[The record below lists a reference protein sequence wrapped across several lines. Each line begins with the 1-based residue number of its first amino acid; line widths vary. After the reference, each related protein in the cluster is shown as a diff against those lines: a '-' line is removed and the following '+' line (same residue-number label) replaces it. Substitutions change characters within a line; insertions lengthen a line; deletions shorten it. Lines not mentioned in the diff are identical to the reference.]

1 MPMGTGRTM
10 GTAPRSETIRRRRER
25 HQGTIRKF
33 RISISVDENERREL
47 EIAAAEEGLTVSAF
61 VADRALASARLRVP
75 SHPAQLR
82 EVLQGLLRATA
93 QLQKAGTNFN
103 QCVAALNTT
112 GQPPGN
118 LPQYARYTAT
128 VVRRVD
134 EAASHVRQRLP

>member
-1 MPMGTGRTM
+1 MSTRTGRTM
-10 GTAPRSETIRRRRER
+10 DTAAGSETIRRRRER
-25 HQGTIRKF
+25 RQGTARKC

-47 EIAAAEEGLTVSAF
+47 EIAAAEDGLTVSAF
-61 VADRALASARLRVP
+61 VADRALASVRLQAP
-75 SHPAQLR
+75 SHPAHLR
-82 EVLQGLLRATA
+82 EALQNLLRATA

-134 EAASHVRQRLP
+134 EAASQVRQRLP

>member
-1 MPMGTGRTM
+1 MD
-10 GTAPRSETIRRRRER
+10 TAAGSETIRRRRER
-25 HQGTIRKF
+25 RQGTVRKY

-47 EIAAAEEGLTVSAF
+47 EIAAAEDGLTVSAF
-61 VADRALASARLRVP
+61 VADRALASARLQAP
-75 SHPAQLR
+75 SHPAHLR
-82 EVLQGLLRATA
+82 EALQDLLRATA

-134 EAASHVRQRLP
+134 EAASQVRQRLP

>member
-1 MPMGTGRTM
+1 MSTRTGRTM
-10 GTAPRSETIRRRRER
+10 DTAARSETIRRRRER
-25 HQGTIRKF
+25 RQGTVRKY

-47 EIAAAEEGLTVSAF
+47 EIAAAEDGLTVSAF
-61 VADRALASARLRVP
+61 VADRALASVRLQAP
-75 SHPAQLR
+75 SHPAHLR
-82 EVLQGLLRATA
+82 EALQDLLRATA

-134 EAASHVRQRLP
+134 EAASQVRQRLP